1 MENLVGKKIENY
13 EVLSQIGKGG
23 MGEVYLA
30 HDLKLDRRVAI
41 KILGSAVIHN
51 AKFIE
56 RFKREAKNQAQL
68 SHPNIVTVYG
78 FIEYHNLLGIV
89 MEYVDGESLDKLI
102 YRQKRL
108 HIYDSIYI
116 TRQVL
121 AGLGYAHTKGFVHR
135 DIKPSNIILNK
146 EGVAKIVDFGISK
159 SLFDKGVTHTGA
171 KIGTVLYMSPEQ
183 ITGKD
188 VTHRSDI
195 YAVGCTLYEMLV
207 GQPPFY
213 EDNEYNVMDGHLK
226 KKHKKINEIMPGTS
240 EIIDKIVDRA
250 LAKDPNDRYNDCGE
264 FQQAVHQLD
273 KYLAQVESNL
283 FTQHKR
289 KPKSKTFSIIA
300 FTTFIIAMIGLSYFV
315 FLQVDALL
323 KSDQINE
330 LKKYSFQSLFE
341 DSGDFA
347 AFSGLKK
354 LQSGT
359 NYKINSI
366 SFLDE
371 RNGFALGDSGTVL
384 TTSDSGNTWRQINIY
399 NKKNIYDGYFQPN
412 GKSILVGDSS
422 AFYFS
427 TNFMNDFR
435 QVLLQGN
442 YTLFRINFIDDLTG
456 FVLGNNGLIMKSLD
470 GGLSWRRINSST
482 NQLLYDI
489 AFVNESKGFIVGWNG
504 TILKTT
510 DRGETWR
517 KINPMTRK
525 YLKSIDFWGEDGVI
539 VGGGGEIY
547 KTDDGGE
554 NWTLINVD
562 NISGLQKVKFINENI
577 VISVGS
583 KGNFIVSDDGGDSWK
598 LLDEDIFENL
608 TNLGFTPRGNLF
620 LVGVNGTILKM
631 Q

>member
-13 EVLSQIGKGG
+13 EILSQIGKGG

-41 KILGSAVIHN
+41 KILGSAVVN
-51 AKFIE
+51 NSKFIE

-89 MEYVDGESLDKLI
+89 MEYVDGESLDRLI

-108 HIYDSIYI
+108 HIYDAIYI

-121 AGLGYAHTKGFVHR
+121 AGLGYAHAKGFVHR

-183 ITGKD
+183 ILGKD

-195 YAVGCTLYEMLV
+195 YALGCTLYEMLV

-213 EDNEYNVMDGHLK
+213 EDSEYNVMEGHLK
-226 KKHKKINEIMPGTS
+226 KKHKKVNEIMPGTS
-240 EIIDKIVDRA
+240 EIIDRIIDRA
-250 LAKDPNDRYNDCGE
+250 LAKDPNERYNDCGE
-264 FQQAVHQLD
+264 YQQAVHELD

-283 FTQHKR
+283 FKQTKR
-289 KPKSKTFSIIA
+289 QPKSKTFSIIA
-300 FTTFIIAMIGLSYFV
+300 FATFILAMLGLSYFV
-315 FLQVDALL
+315 FRQVDALL
-323 KSDQINE
+323 RSDQLDE
-330 LKKYSFQSLFE
+330 LKKYSFKSIFDE
-341 DSGDFA
+341 GGDHPVFT
-347 AFSGLKK
+347 GINK
-354 LQSGT
+354 LETGT
-359 NYKINSI
+359 NFTINSV
-366 SFLDE
+366 SFYDE
-371 RNGFALGDSGTVL
+371 RNGFAMGDSGTVL
-384 TTSDSGNTWRQINIY
+384 TTSDSGKSWQQINIF
-399 NKKNIYDGYFQPN
+399 NKKNIYDGYITSS

-427 TNFMNDFR
+427 MNFMTEFR
-435 QVLLQGN
+435 QITLAEN
-442 YTLFRINFIDDLTG
+442 FTLFRIHFIDDLTG
-456 FVLGNNGLIMKSLD
+456 FVLGNNGIIMKSLD
-470 GGLSWRRINSST
+470 GGLSWRRINSLT

-489 AFVNESKGFIVGWNG
+489 AFVNESKGFVVGWNG

-510 DRGETWR
+510 DRGETWT
-517 KINPMTRK
+517 KLTPPTRK
-525 YLKSIDFWGEDGVI
+525 YLKSVDFEGENGII

-547 KTDDGGE
+547 KSDDAGE
-554 NWTLINVD
+554 NWKLIKVD
-562 NISGLQKVKFINENI
+562 NISGLQKVKFLNEDVAI
-577 VISVGS
+577 AIGS
-583 KGNFIVSDDGGDSWK
+583 KGIFLVSDNRGETWK
-598 LLDEDIFENL
+598 QLDENIFVNL
-608 TNLGFTPRGNLF
+608 TNLSLTPQGRVF
-620 LVGVNGTILKM
+620 LTGVNGTILKLL
-631 Q
+631 

>member
-13 EVLSQIGKGG
+13 EVLSQVGKGG

-41 KILGSAVIHN
+41 KILGSAVIDN

-108 HIYDSIYI
+108 HIYDAIYI

-195 YAVGCTLYEMLV
+195 YSVGCTLYEMLV

-213 EDNEYNVMDGHLK
+213 ENSEYNVMEGHLK
-226 KKHKKINEIMPGTS
+226 KKHKKVNEIMPGTS
-240 EIIDKIVDRA
+240 QIIDKIIDRA

-264 FQQAVHQLD
+264 FQQSVHELD

-283 FTQHKR
+283 FSQNKK
-289 KPKSKTFSIIA
+289 KPESKIFSIIA
-300 FTTFIIAMIGLSYFV
+300 FSTFILAMIGLSYFV
-315 FLQVDALL
+315 FRQVDALL

-330 LKKYSFQSLFE
+330 LKKYSFRSIFDQT
-341 DSGDFA
+341 DDYPA
-347 AFSGLKK
+347 YSGLAK
-354 LQSGT
+354 LSSGT
-359 NYKINSI
+359 NYTINSI

-384 TTSDSGNTWRQINIY
+384 TTSDSGNTWQRINVD
-399 NKKNIYDGYFQPN
+399 NKKNIYDGYFLST

-427 TNFMNDFR
+427 TNFMKDFR
-435 QVLLQGN
+435 QIYTQGEH
-442 YTLFRINFIDDLTG
+442 TFFRVHFIDDLTG
-456 FVLGNNGLIMKSLD
+456 FVLGNNGFIMKSQD
-470 GGLSWRRINSST
+470 GGLSWRRINSTT

-489 AFVNESKGFIVGWNG
+489 AFTSESNGFIVGWNG

-510 DRGETWR
+510 DRGETW
-517 KINPMTRK
+517 KKLNPMTRK
-525 YLKSIDFWGEDGVI
+525 YLKSVDFLGDYGVI

-547 KTDDGGE
+547 RSDDGGE
-554 NWTLINVD
+554 NWNLVNVD
-562 NISGLQKVKFINENI
+562 NIGGLQKVKFINEDL
-577 VISVGS
+577 VIAVGS
-583 KGNFIVSDDGGDSWK
+583 KGNFIVSDDQGESWK

-608 TNLGFTPRGNLF
+608 TNICSTPRGNLF
-620 LVGVNGTILKM
+620 LAGVNGTIMKM
-631 Q
+631 R

>member
-13 EVLSQIGKGG
+13 EILSQIGKGG

-41 KILGSAVIHN
+41 KILGSAVVDN

-89 MEYVDGESLDKLI
+89 MEFVDGESLDKII

-108 HIYDSIYI
+108 HIYDAIYI

-159 SLFDKGVTHTGA
+159 SLFDKGVTNTGA

-183 ITGKD
+183 IMGKD
-188 VTHRSDI
+188 ITHRSDI
-195 YAVGCTLYEMLV
+195 YAIGCTLYEMLV

-213 EDNEYNVMDGHLK
+213 EDSEYNVMEGHLK

-240 EIIDKIVDRA
+240 EIIDRIVERS
-250 LAKDPNDRYNDCGE
+250 LAKDPNERYNDCGE
-264 FQQAVHQLD
+264 FQQAVHELD

-283 FTQHKR
+283 FKQTKR
-289 KPKSKTFSIIA
+289 QPKSKTFSIIA
-300 FTTFIIAMIGLSYFV
+300 FTAFILAMLGLSYFV

-323 KSDQINE
+323 RSDQLNE

-341 DSGDFA
+341 NAEDSP
-347 AFSGLKK
+347 AFSGLTK
-354 LQSGT
+354 LESGT

-384 TTSDSGNTWRQINIY
+384 TTSDTGSTWQQINLH
-399 NKKNIYDGYFQPN
+399 NKKNIYDGYFLPT

-435 QVLLQGN
+435 QILIEGN
-442 YTLFRINFIDDLTG
+442 HTLFRIHFIDNLTG

-470 GGLSWRRINSST
+470 GGLSWKRINSVT

-510 DRGETWR
+510 DRGETWT
-517 KINPMTRK
+517 KMEPKTRK
-525 YLKSIDFWGEDGVI
+525 YLKSIDFLGEHGVI

-547 KTDDGGE
+547 RTDDGGE
-554 NWTLINVD
+554 NWNLINVD
-562 NISGLQKVKFINENI
+562 NISGLQKVKFLNEDM
-577 VISVGS
+577 VIAVGS
-583 KGNFIVSDDGGDSWK
+583 KGNFIVSDSKGNSWK
-598 LLDEDIFENL
+598 LLDEDIFVNL
-608 TNLGFTPRGNLF
+608 TNLGTTPQGNLF
-620 LVGVNGTILKM
+620 LVGVNGTILKLL
-631 Q
+631 

>member
-13 EVLSQIGKGG
+13 EILSQIGKGG

-41 KILGSAVIHN
+41 KILGSSVIN
-51 AKFIE
+51 NSNFIE

-89 MEYVDGESLDKLI
+89 MEFVDGESLDRLI

-108 HIYDSIYI
+108 HIYDAIYI

-121 AGLGYAHTKGFVHR
+121 AGLGYAHAKGFVHR

-188 VTHRSDI
+188 ITHRSDI
-195 YAVGCTLYEMLV
+195 YSIGCTLYEMLV

-213 EDNEYNVMDGHLK
+213 EDNEYNVMEGHLK
-226 KKHKKINEIMPGTS
+226 KKHKKVNEIMPGTS
-240 EIIDKIVDRA
+240 EIIDKIIERA
-250 LAKDPNDRYNDCGE
+250 LAKDPNERYNDCGE
-264 FQQAVHQLD
+264 FQQAVHELD

-283 FTQHKR
+283 FKQTKR
-289 KPKSKTFSIIA
+289 KPKSKVFSIVA
-300 FTTFIIAMIGLSYFV
+300 FATFILAMLGLSYFV
-315 FLQVDALL
+315 FRQVDALL
-323 KSDQINE
+323 RSDQLDE
-330 LKKYSFQSLFE
+330 LKKYSFKSIFDE
-341 DSGDFA
+341 SGDFP
-347 AFSGLKK
+347 AFTGITK

-359 NYKINSI
+359 TFTINSLA
-366 SFLDE
+366 FLDE
-371 RNGFALGDSGTVL
+371 RNGFAMGDSGTVL
-384 TTSDSGNTWRQINIY
+384 TTADSGNTWEQINLF
-399 NKKNIYDGYFQPN
+399 NRKNIYDGYFQPN

-427 TNFMNDFR
+427 MNFLQEFR
-435 QVLLQGN
+435 QINLEEN
-442 YTLFRINFIDDLTG
+442 FTLFRIHFIDDLTG

-470 GGLSWRRINSST
+470 GGLSWRRINSLT
-482 NQLLYDI
+482 NQILYDI
-489 AFVNESKGFIVGWNG
+489 SFVNENKGFIVGWNG

-510 DRGETWR
+510 DRGETWT
-517 KINPMTRK
+517 KINPPTRK
-525 YLKSIDFWGEDGVI
+525 YLKSVNFWGEDGVI

-547 KTDDGGE
+547 KTKDSGE
-554 NWTLINVD
+554 SWKLINTD
-562 NISGLQKVKFINENI
+562 NISGLQKVRFLTEDL
-577 VISVGS
+577 VIAVGS
-583 KGNFIVSDDGGDSWK
+583 KGNFIVSDDKGESWK
-598 LLDEDIFENL
+598 LLDENIFVNL
-608 TNLGFTPRGNLF
+608 TNLSSTPLGNIF
-620 LVGVNGTILKM
+620 LSGANGTILKM
-631 Q
+631 R

>member
-13 EVLSQIGKGG
+13 EILSQIGKGG

-41 KILGSAVIHN
+41 KILGSAVVDN

-68 SHPNIVTVYG
+68 SHPNIVTVFG

-89 MEYVDGESLDKLI
+89 MEYVDGESLDKII

-108 HIYDSIYI
+108 HIYDAIYI
-116 TRQVL
+116 TRQIL

-146 EGVAKIVDFGISK
+146 EGIAKIVDFGISK

-183 ITGKD
+183 IMGKD

-195 YAVGCTLYEMLV
+195 YALGCTLYEMLV

-213 EDNEYNVMDGHLK
+213 EDSEYNVMEGHLK
-226 KKHKKINEIMPGTS
+226 KKHKKVNEVMPGTS
-240 EIIDKIVDRA
+240 EIIDKIIERA
-250 LAKDPNDRYNDCGE
+250 LAKDANERYNDCGE
-264 FQQAVHQLD
+264 FQQAVHELD

-283 FTQHKR
+283 FNQKKR
-289 KPKSKTFSIIA
+289 KPKSKSFSILA
-300 FTTFIIAMIGLSYFV
+300 FSGFILAMFGLSYFV

-323 KSDQINE
+323 HSEQLNE
-330 LKKYSFQSLFE
+330 LKKYSFQSLFNSTD
-341 DSGDFA
+341 DSPGFT
-347 AFSGLKK
+347 GLKK
-354 LQSGT
+354 LKSGT
-359 NYKINSI
+359 NFRINSI

-384 TTSDSGNTWRQINIY
+384 TTSDSGNTWQQINIY
-399 NKKNIYDGYFQPN
+399 SKKNIYDGYFLPT

-427 TNFMNDFR
+427 TNYLNDYR
-435 QVLLQGN
+435 QILIQGN
-442 YTLFRINFIDDLTG
+442 NTLFRIHFIDDLTG
-456 FVLGNNGLIMKSLD
+456 FVLGNYGMIMKSLD
-470 GGLSWRRINSST
+470 GGLSWRRIFSPT
-482 NQLLYDI
+482 NQLLYDVS
-489 AFVNESKGFIVGWNG
+489 FVNESLGFIVGWNG
-504 TILKTT
+504 TVLKTT
-510 DRGETWR
+510 DRGETWTIE
-517 KINPMTRK
+517 KPMTRK
-525 YLKSIDFWGEDGVI
+525 YLKSIDFMGDYGVI

-547 KTDDGGE
+547 KTDNAGE
-554 NWTLINVD
+554 TWTLINVD
-562 NISGLQKVKFINENI
+562 NISGLQKVKFINENL
-577 VISVGS
+577 VIAIGS
-583 KGNFIVSDDGGDSWK
+583 KGNFIVSNNKGENWN

-608 TNLGFTPRGNLF
+608 TNLCSTPLGRLF
-620 LVGVNGTILKM
+620 LVGVNGTIIKLL
-631 Q
+631 